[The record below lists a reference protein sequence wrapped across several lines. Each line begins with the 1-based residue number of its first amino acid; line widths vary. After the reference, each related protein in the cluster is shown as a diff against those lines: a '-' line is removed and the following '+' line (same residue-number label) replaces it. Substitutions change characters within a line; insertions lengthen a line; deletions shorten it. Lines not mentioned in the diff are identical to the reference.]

1 MSMKKNIKPEPD
13 ENRTEGIDRQPDMI
27 LMRDGEDQGEP
38 DTILVEHTP
47 ARIPRDSLRVRVAK
61 MLAAERMMQRI
72 SQREMAAAMHTSKS
86 SISRFES
93 GRQNMTVDYVQA
105 MADVL
110 NKNVSFVMED
120 HKIEYGDSA
129 EYSLKLYDEE
139 LIRFR
144 MSRGIDLK
152 VKILSV
158 KENRKEVF
166 PLDLELTDEGLKT
179 WLRKRIV
186 PKNRE
191 YVGSILRSLGLTMD
205 DLKGILDVCL
215 GLSLNDSY
223 WTPQTTFEGSF
234 VDYNLY
240 QNRFDET
247 LSLIAYLGRGS
258 KVKKYGTTPELTTG
272 GMLRKSWFF
281 SERKGIW
288 LYKSGTEGFA
298 NAGNEPYSEF
308 MASQIAQKMGL
319 HAVTYELENWHGI
332 LASKCKLFTNIDTS
346 YIPIG
351 RIVRTGGIE
360 ACLNYYR
367 SLGEEFYQELI
378 SMLVFDAVIINEDR
392 HYGNFGVLRNN
403 HTGEIVSPAPI
414 FDNGVSLLCYAMKK
428 EFDEEDLFDD
438 YLASRTNPYGDG
450 NQFMDLA
457 RRIIG
462 PKQKEQLR
470 RLIGF
475 EFTDSDVTNLP
486 RWRVQRLE
494 ELIQERVQELLAM

>member
-13 ENRTEGIDRQPDMI
+13 ENRTEGTDRQPDMI

-72 SQREMAAAMHTSKS
+72 SQAELAAAMHTSKS

-105 MADVL
+105 MGDVL

-223 WTPQTTFEGSF
+223 WTPQTTFEGS
-234 VDYNLY
+234 
-240 QNRFDET
+240 
-247 LSLIAYLGRGS
+247 
-258 KVKKYGTTPELTTG
+258 
-272 GMLRKSWFF
+272 
-281 SERKGIW
+281 
-288 LYKSGTEGFA
+288 
-298 NAGNEPYSEF
+298 
-308 MASQIAQKMGL
+308 
-319 HAVTYELENWHGI
+319 
-332 LASKCKLFTNIDTS
+332 
-346 YIPIG
+346 
-351 RIVRTGGIE
+351 
-360 ACLNYYR
+360 
-367 SLGEEFYQELI
+367 
-378 SMLVFDAVIINEDR
+378 
-392 HYGNFGVLRNN
+392 
-403 HTGEIVSPAPI
+403 
-414 FDNGVSLLCYAMKK
+414 
-428 EFDEEDLFDD
+428 
-438 YLASRTNPYGDG
+438 
-450 NQFMDLA
+450 
-457 RRIIG
+457 
-462 PKQKEQLR
+462 
-470 RLIGF
+470 
-475 EFTDSDVTNLP
+475 
-486 RWRVQRLE
+486 
-494 ELIQERVQELLAM
+494 